1 MPRSREHT
9 GVCVLRIT
17 REPAGL
23 VVHLTSRVDVNDAS
37 GEAHATVVGLDE
49 GVAAVRRFLEDF
61 RLECTPDPAR
71 LDLSW
76 EPVDG

>member
-1 MPRSREHT
+1 MPRSPEHT

-23 VVHLTSRVDVNDAS
+23 VVHMTSRVDVNDAS
-37 GEAHATVVGLDE
+37 GESRATVVGLDQ

-61 RLECTPDPAR
+61 RLEGAPGPAH
-71 LDLSW
+71 LDRRQG
-76 EPVDG
+76 PVDG